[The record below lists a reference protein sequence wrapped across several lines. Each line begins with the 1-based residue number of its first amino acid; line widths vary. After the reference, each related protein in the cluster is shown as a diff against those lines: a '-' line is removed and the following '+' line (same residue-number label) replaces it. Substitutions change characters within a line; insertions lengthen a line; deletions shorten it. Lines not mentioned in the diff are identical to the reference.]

1 MEENFRLTE
10 KWRIKKLEVETF
22 PPNFY
27 LTDMIGFQVRP
38 LYKDQ
43 SFLQKKYSE
52 EGLSVTQ
59 IAAQIFSSKSAVREN
74 LKRFEIPL
82 REPHRPHGRP
92 GCPRFG
98 QRMQRGKVVTNRMEQ
113 KVIEAGL
120 EMRKQGLSLRQIARF
135 LSKVGVPTK
144 QWGVSWHPQMVKRL
158 LDSLPS
164 GGGDEEGAPFKPFST
179 NR

>member
-1 MEENFRLTE
+1 M
-10 KWRIKKLEVETF
+10 EVEPF

-27 LTDMIGFQVRP
+27 LTDMINFQVGS

-43 SFLQKKYSE
+43 SFLQKNYIE
-52 EGLSVTQ
+52 NGLSVTQ

-74 LKRFEIPL
+74 LKRFGIPL

-92 GCPRFG
+92 ACPRFG
-98 QRMQRGKVVTNRMEQ
+98 QKIQKGKAVPHQAEQ
-113 KVIEAGL
+113 KVIDAVL

-144 QWGVSWHPQMVKRL
+144 QRGVTWHPQMVKRL
-158 LDSLPS
+158 LDSLPPE
-164 GGGDEEGAPFKPFST
+164 GGEEE
-179 NR
+179 